1 MTITELKQLYYQNQL
16 IEAIIEPSSAEGGWI
31 VEFRH
36 CQGGFLMLTDT
47 HGAEC
52 QYTDLDT
59 ASKSALAVGFSEVR
73 IEAK

>member
-1 MTITELKQLYYQNQL
+1 MTITELKHLYQRNL
-16 IEAIIEPSSAEGGWI
+16 LAEAIVEPAESDGGWI

-36 CQGGFLMLTDT
+36 TQGGFLLLTDT

-52 QYTDLDT
+52 QYEDLDL
-59 ASKSALAVGFSEVR
+59 ASKTAMAVGFSEVR